1 MMTDTAFLQSA
12 RAIGQYL
19 DHAAD
24 RRALSPDDRCAL
36 ASVVMLEFLCRHKR
50 SPVAAV
56 EHLRTLADLMERQ
69 YLSIDS
75 VC

>member
-12 RAIGQYL
+12 RAIVQYL

-24 RRALSPDDRCAL
+24 QRALSPDDRCAL
-36 ASVVMLEFLCRHKR
+36 ASIAIVEFLSRHKR

-56 EHLRTLADLMERQ
+56 EYLRTVADLMERQ
-69 YLSIDS
+69 YLSIES
-75 VC
+75 TC